1 MKINVKIKEVTVAT
15 VTKEGVIDMIQ
26 YTSFFPRRL
35 NEKVVVDELGLNK
48 EEFKSIT
55 IIDNKIETIEL
66 ELPELL
72 LQELI
77 KEQKPEQLNL
87 ELEKEGNE

>member
-26 YTSFFPRRL
+26 YTSFYPKRL
-35 NEKVVVDELGLNK
+35 NEKVVIDELDLNK

-55 IIDNKIETIEL
+55 IIDNKIETIEV

-87 ELEKEGNE
+87 ELEKEGN